1 MVALKLDFDLQRLPA
16 GMRIGVSACL
26 LGVRCKYDGTSNY
39 AEEAVRELAEKFT
52 LIPVCPEQLGGLTTP
67 RPPAEILDGRVIT
80 KDGQDVTESFQ
91 RGAKETL
98 EIFKLLK
105 LEAAILKE
113 GSPSCGSSLIYDGT
127 FTGVK
132 IPGMGL
138 TVRLLRDQGIGVISE
153 KALF

>member
-1 MVALKLDFDLQRLPA
+1 MVDLKLDFDLQTLPV
-16 GMRIGVSACL
+16 GTRIGVSACL

-39 AEEAVRELAEKFT
+39 AEEAVRQLAERFT

-67 RPPAEILDGRVIT
+67 RAPAEILNGRVIT
-80 KDGQDVTESFQ
+80 KDGLDVTESFQ
-91 RGAKETL
+91 RGAEETL

-113 GSPSCGSSLIYDGT
+113 GSPSCGSGLIYDGM
-127 FTGVK
+127 FAGVK

-153 KALF
+153 KALI

>member
-1 MVALKLDFDLQRLPA
+1 MDLKLDFDLQTLPV
-16 GMRIGVSACL
+16 GTRIGVSACL
-26 LGVRCKYDGTSNY
+26 LGIRCKYDGTSNY
-39 AEEAVRELAEKFT
+39 AEEAVRQLAERFT

-67 RPPAEILDGRVIT
+67 RAPAEILNGRVIT
-80 KDGQDVTESFQ
+80 KDGLDVTESFQ
-91 RGAKETL
+91 RGAEETL

-113 GSPSCGSSLIYDGT
+113 GSPSCGSGLIYDGT

-153 KALF
+153 KALI